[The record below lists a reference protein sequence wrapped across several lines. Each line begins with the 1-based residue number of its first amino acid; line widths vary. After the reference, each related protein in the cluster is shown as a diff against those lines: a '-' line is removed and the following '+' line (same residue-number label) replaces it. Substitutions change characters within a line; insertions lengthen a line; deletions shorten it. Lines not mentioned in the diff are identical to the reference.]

1 MPPKKKSLKRGAA
14 SEETTT
20 AIATEEQTES
30 HKKPK
35 VAKKSG
41 AIKLDGF
48 KEFSANAAKQLKA
61 HCGAG
66 RVEAARVALQKH
78 GCEL

>member
-1 MPPKKKSLKRGAA
+1 MPPRKKSLKRGAA
-14 SEETTT
+14 SEEATT
-20 AIATEEQTES
+20 AITTEEQTVES

-41 AIKLDGF
+41 TIKLDRF

-78 GCEL
+78 G